1 LCDAQPATRLSLAVV
16 RVVAAACTRIT
27 TAGTGVAV
35 WPPAKAVIE
44 AKFVDLLDSLRPR
57 PEYLALFRAIVLDV
71 WRQE

>member
-35 WPPAKAVIE
+35 WRPAKQSS
-44 AKFVDLLDSLRPR
+44 KPSLWTSWTPSGPDRNISL
-57 PEYLALFRAIVLDV
+57 YSG
-71 WRQE
+71 Q